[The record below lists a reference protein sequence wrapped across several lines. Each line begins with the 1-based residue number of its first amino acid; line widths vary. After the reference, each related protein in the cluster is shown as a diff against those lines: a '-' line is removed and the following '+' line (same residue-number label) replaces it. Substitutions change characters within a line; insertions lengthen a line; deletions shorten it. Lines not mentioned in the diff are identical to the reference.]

1 EDVNIANKQN
11 YTALHMAVKCAHEEL
26 VMLLLSHGADREAKT
41 VFGKTPLMMATS
53 DDIKKQAVMTKIT
66 GYLQRGWLN
75 QSEPVYRRQSFL
87 AQEGQPAQH
96 TNDLRYGQLF
106 LSPRRNSMLGQRD
119 SGEIDKIDCHSDSEA
134 LNKR

>member
-41 VFGKTPLMMATS
+41 VFGKTPLMMTTS
-53 DDIKKQAVMTKIT
+53 DDIKKRASMTKIT
-66 GYLQRGWLN
+66 GYLQGGWLSR
-75 QSEPVYRRQSFL
+75 SEPVYRRQSFL
-87 AQEGQPAQH
+87 AQEGQPEQY

-106 LSPRRNSMLGQRD
+106 LSPRRNSMLGQRA
-119 SGEIDKIDCHSDSEA
+119 SGEIDKIDCHSDSEVV
-134 LNKR
+134 NKR